1 MIDVCK
7 ILTGESTVDE
17 ITNEF
22 CNEINTQIRKEL
34 NNILSSTPTPRDL
47 EIKKILEDE
56 KRKYELDKAEF
67 ESNPLHWSNNKRR
80 WRGLP
85 VLRGKSNKN
94 RQTKFRSFRPT
105 PRMFFAIEDIIDETI
120 ENKFKDGEFFNQ
132 FVDIKNL
139 SLGDKKVFRAC
150 KEK

>member
-1 MIDVCK
+1 MIDICK
-7 ILTGESTVDE
+7 VLTGESTVDK
-17 ITNEF
+17 ITNETR
-22 CNEINTQIRKEL
+22 NEINTQIRKEF

-47 EIKKILEDE
+47 EIEKILEDE

-67 ESNPLHWSNNKRR
+67 EANPLHWSNNKRR
-80 WRGLP
+80 WHGLS

-105 PRMFFAIEDIIDETI
+105 PRAFFAIEHIIDEI
-120 ENKFKDGEFFNQ
+120 IRNNLKDDEFFNQ

-139 SLGDKKVFRAC
+139 SLGDKKVFGVC
-150 KEK
+150 KEE